1 MLLGSLDLLTD
12 DPAAFVRLAVV
23 VAFSL
28 IVAITIHEFSH
39 ALVASGLG
47 DNTAKRLG
55 RLSLNPVRHMD
66 RSGTV
71 MMLVAGFG
79 WGKPVPVNEGRL
91 RYGRQGVGL
100 VAAAGPLANLFTALF
115 VGSVLV
121 VAALRGAD
129 VHSIGFA
136 AARIIISIS
145 IILTA
150 FNFLPIPPLD
160 GFSALLGI
168 LPPGLAEQL
177 ERLRQF
183 GPGILMAAFALNF
196 LLPINLFWTVMSP
209 IVAIIYRLLAMWER
223 ILGAALLP

>member
-1 MLLGSLDLLTD
+1 MLLNFRDPIETLLI
-12 DPAAFVRLAVV
+12 V
-23 VAFSL
+23 VAFVVAISVHEASHAATANWL
-28 IVAITIHEFSH
+28 GDPTARQMGRLTLNPLRHLDVLGTIFIVA
-39 ALVASGLG
+39 V
-47 DNTAKRLG
+47 
-55 RLSLNPVRHMD
+55 
-66 RSGTV
+66 
-71 MMLVAGFG
+71 GFG

-223 ILGAALLP
+223 VLGAALLP